1 MPRQLALGVPP
12 KPHGPCLMNW
22 GWGWERQLSPP
33 PPSLGSRGGEKF
45 VGVRLGDGG
54 RSWWWWPNELPP
66 AGLRL
71 IAKEE
76 VEDHACVGCCTLL
89 VSYAF
94 P

>member
-1 MPRQLALGVPP
+1 
-12 KPHGPCLMNW
+12 MNW
-22 GWGWERQLSPP
+22 GWGWEWQLSPS
-33 PPSLGSRGGEKF
+33 PSLGSQGEENF

-54 RSWWWWPNELPP
+54 RSWRWWPNELLP

-76 VEDHACVGCCTLL
+76 VEYHACMDCFTLL
-89 VSYAF
+89 VYYTV

>member
-1 MPRQLALGVPP
+1 MPRRLAPGVPP
-12 KPHGPCLMNW
+12 QSQWSLPDELGLGVGAAAVPL
-22 GWGWERQLSPP
+22 PP
-33 PPSLGSRGGEKF
+33 LGSRGGENF
-45 VGVRLGDGG
+45 VGVRLGDDGN
-54 RSWWWWPNELPP
+54 SWRWWPDELLP

-89 VSYAF
+89 VSYAV